1 MSDKNITRVDNDLAE
16 LKLSNQI
23 VDEVFEEIKDEL
35 HDDLNRVL
43 IKFKSRIKVDLM
55 DRLGDYK
62 FETKGDNDG

>member
-1 MSDKNITRVDNDLAE
+1 MKSDKDLAE

-55 DRLGDYK
+55 DRLSEHK
-62 FETKGDNDG
+62 FGNKIEDLNKVGETK

>member
-1 MSDKNITRVDNDLAE
+1 MKTNNDLAE
-16 LKLSNQI
+16 LKLCNQI

-55 DRLGDYK
+55 DRLGEYK
-62 FETKGDNDG
+62 FGKKVEDFNKVGETK